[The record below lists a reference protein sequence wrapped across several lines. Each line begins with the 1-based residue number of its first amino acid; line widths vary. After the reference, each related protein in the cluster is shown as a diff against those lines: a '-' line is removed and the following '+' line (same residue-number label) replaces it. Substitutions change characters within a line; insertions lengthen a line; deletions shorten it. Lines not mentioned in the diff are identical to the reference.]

1 MGKEKKAKDT
11 VKKPFYKKWWFW
23 VIIVVVLAG
32 TIGNGEG
39 KDREKDAVQTAN
51 VNESSATDTSEDS
64 NQTDSEKAG
73 IDFVVSD
80 VRNDVTGKWRKSL
93 IAENIEPKDYAL
105 DYYKQYFK
113 SDDEIHA
120 IVNFNYNTTT
130 KLSNHSHTA

>member
-93 IAENIEPKDYAL
+93 IA
-105 DYYKQYFK
+105 
-113 SDDEIHA
+113 
-120 IVNFNYNTTT
+120 
-130 KLSNHSHTA
+130 